1 MGSYRK
7 AYRADFH
14 PSNIGRKKKKEREHA
29 PAVRG
34 DFVNR
39 CFKTE
44 KLGGQ
49 EECVKEEATNAKF
62 QE

>member
-1 MGSYRK
+1 MLIST
-7 AYRADFH
+7 
-14 PSNIGRKKKKEREHA
+14 PQTLEEKKEIEREHA